1 MQKKEE
7 KMYSALL
14 VIIYLAFISL
24 GLPDTLLGS
33 AWPQMHIELNASLS
47 SAGIITM
54 IISMGTVISSLFSD
68 RLNIKLE
75 QEKSRLL
82 VY

>member
-1 MQKKEE
+1 
-7 KMYSALL
+7 MYSALL

-54 IISMGTVISSLFSD
+54 IINV
-68 RLNIKLE
+68 
-75 QEKSRLL
+75 
-82 VY
+82 

>member
-54 IISMGTVISSLFSD
+54 IISTTASTLSQGTDCRPS
-68 RLNIKLE
+68 
-75 QEKSRLL
+75 
-82 VY
+82 

>member
-1 MQKKEE
+1 MYLNNATVKSIPLTKMQKKEE

-54 IISMGTVISSLFSD
+54 IIS
-68 RLNIKLE
+68 IKFVFR
-75 QEKSRLL
+75 QIKH
-82 VY
+82 